1 MNKTLFSIIIP
12 VYNTQIPFLKDCF
25 RSVKNQTYNNY
36 EVIIIDDG
44 SNEETKN
51 FMKNYEKEYSII
63 HQPVN
68 KGIVIGRKTGVE
80 NARGDYVIFLDSDD
94 ILNDRALEK
103 LNGIIV
109 SNKPDVIL
117 FETPKFT
124 KTISECTPYDGFL
137 FEDGLV
143 SKEEIMKE
151 LLSLHINGIADKV
164 AKRELLDFSN
174 DGLDESII
182 NGEDLQQSTALILK
196 SKNFYY
202 THEEIC
208 YYRINISGRSYYD
221 VTKIN
226 DINYMVPP
234 YRMAFEKR
242 SEYNNLLP
250 EYKRACINNIIYNSF
265 CIYEAKLSKKE
276 TYSLLDRINSLEITK
291 IMANIKEKINFPS
304 EFVFSLLRNRH
315 YFLLSILAKIYPLQ
329 H

>member
-12 VYNTQIPFLKDCF
+12 VYNTKISFLKDCF
-25 RSVKNQTYNNY
+25 ESIKQQSYTNY

-44 SNEETKN
+44 SNQETKN
-51 FMKNYEKEYSII
+51 FLKNYESKYKII

-68 KGIVIGRKTGVE
+68 KGIVIGRKTGIS
-80 NARGDYVIFLDSDD
+80 NASGDYVIFLDSDD
-94 ILNDRALEK
+94 ILNNKALEK
-103 LNGIIV
+103 LNNIIT
-109 SNKPDVIL
+109 SNSPDVIL
-117 FETPKFT
+117 FETPRFT
-124 KTISECTPYDGFL
+124 NSILECKPYDDFL
-137 FEDGLV
+137 FEEGQT
-143 SKEEIMKE
+143 SKEKVMKE

-164 AKRELLDFSN
+164 ARRELLDFSKDN
-174 DGLDESII
+174 LDESII

-196 SKNFYY
+196 SDSFYY

-208 YYRINISGRSYYD
+208 YYRVNIQGRTYYD
-221 VTKIN
+221 VTKIS

-234 YRMAFEKR
+234 YRMVFEKQN
-242 SEYNNLLP
+242 SYNQYLP
-250 EYKRACINNIIYNSF
+250 EYKRACINSIIYNVF
-265 CIYEAKLSKKE
+265 CIYEARLPKKE
-276 TYSLLDRINSLEITK
+276 TCSLLDKINNLEITK

>member
-25 RSVKNQTYNNY
+25 QSIKDQSYNNY

-51 FMKNYEKEYSII
+51 FLKNYEKEYRII

-94 ILNDRALEK
+94 VLNSTALEK
-103 LNGIIV
+103 LNNIIV
-109 SNKPDVIL
+109 SNNPDVIL
-117 FETPKFT
+117 FETPRFT
-124 KTISECTPYDGFL
+124 NAISECKPYDDFL

-143 SKEEIMKE
+143 SKEGIMKE

-164 AKRELLDFSN
+164 AKRKLLDFSN
-174 DGLDESII
+174 DELDESII

-196 SKNFYY
+196 SNTFYY
-202 THEEIC
+202 THKEIC
-208 YYRINISGRSYYD
+208 YYRVNISGRTYYD
-221 VTKIN
+221 VTKIS

-234 YRMAFEKR
+234 FRMAFEKHD
-242 SEYNNLLP
+242 EYSNLLP
-250 EYKRACINNIIYNSF
+250 EYKKACINSIIYNVF
-265 CIYEAKLSKKE
+265 CIYEAKLTKKE
-276 TYSLLDRINSLEITK
+276 TYSLLDKINNLEITR

-304 EFVFSLLRNRH
+304 EFVFSLLRNKH
-315 YFLLSILAKIYPLQ
+315 YFILNIFAKVYPLK